1 MVANMETLPD
11 IFDAFD
17 GPAELG
23 RALGITTELA
33 AGMRR
38 RNSIPVRYWPTLIAA
53 ARERRISGITYE
65 SLTHIHVDAR
75 AGAS

>member
-1 MVANMETLPD
+1 MET
-11 IFDAFD
+11 IAAVFDAFD

-23 RALGITTELA
+23 RAIGTTTEHA

-38 RNSIPVRYWPTLIAA
+38 RNSIPVTYWPKLIAA

-65 SLTHIHVDAR
+65 SLTHMHVER
-75 AGAS
+75 AECRD